1 MIKINNIIL
10 ISLVLLTS
18 CGFKK
23 ANQISN
29 EKFTIAEVEIT
40 GEKRL
45 GNMIKNEVML
55 SSGKNS
61 VNLLYLDIDV
71 AKNKRVKERDEKNK
85 ITKYEIELITS
96 VAISNNKTGDKSDYN
111 FSNVSEYVVKEN
123 YSDTLKNEKTALNT
137 LIKRTSSDINRN
149 LNLDYLNK

>member
-96 VAISNNKTGDKSDYN
+96 VAISNNKNGDKRDYN

>member
-96 VAISNNKTGDKSDYN
+96 VAISNNKNGDKSDYN

>member
-10 ISLVLLTS
+10 ISLILLTS

-96 VAISNNKTGDKSDYN
+96 VAISNNKNGDKSDYN